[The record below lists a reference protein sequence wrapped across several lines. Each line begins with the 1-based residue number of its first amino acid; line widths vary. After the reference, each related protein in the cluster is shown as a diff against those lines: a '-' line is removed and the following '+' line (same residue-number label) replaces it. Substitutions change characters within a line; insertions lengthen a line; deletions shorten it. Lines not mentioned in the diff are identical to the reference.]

1 MIDFI
6 LGKDIATYVREQ
18 RGLVVL
24 ALALT
29 AISTLFVVI
38 PAYLLQPFV
47 DEGMKT
53 GSDPVSW
60 KIPWIAFNS
69 GSWLS
74 WSRTELVLV
83 KNISPNLLLI
93 LLTFIAFLSVLLK
106 SITIYISGLVA
117 AALSNRT
124 VRSLRIDLFAKFVAL
139 PLGFHQKRRSGELIA
154 RATADLGVMQGLI
167 SSILIGLV
175 EHPLT
180 AAVFLCYLFIM
191 NYKLTL
197 TVFIVAPLI
206 VGVVRLFGRKVK
218 KHATRVQDATADVTS
233 AYQET
238 LMCLKVVLGF
248 FRGNREVKKF
258 GKLADELYRKTMRW
272 YRWHLGLG
280 PMMDSMVFLVL
291 PAVLIVGKLHFQHT
305 LGELVSMI
313 YAFAGVYR
321 PIKKLAM
328 VNNQLR
334 TLQGSTNRV
343 FSIMGTAPEIQ
354 DLPSAKILPR
364 HREYLEFKDVSFGYT
379 PDDLIL
385 KDVSFKVMAGEMV
398 AFVGSTGAGKSTL
411 LDLIPR
417 FYDIDRGSI
426 TIDGIDLREVTLE
439 SIRRQIGIVSQ
450 EIVLFHDSI
459 ANNIA
464 YGASERSMEEIIAAA
479 KSAHAHDFI
488 MAQPKGYE
496 TIVGDRGTLL
506 SGGQRQRIA
515 IARALLVD
523 PAILILDEA
532 ASALDSE
539 SEKFIQ
545 MAIERLR
552 GGLTI
557 LVVAHRLSTIMKADR
572 IYVLEGAKVVESGSR
587 EELMALD
594 GRFRKFYDMQFES

>member
-1 MIDFI
+1 MLDFI

-18 RGLVVL
+18 RGLVVI

-53 GSDPVSW
+53 GSELVSW
-60 KIPWIAFNS
+60 KIPWITFDS
-69 GSWLS
+69 GSWFS
-74 WSRTELVLV
+74 WSRTEVVLV
-83 KNISPNLLLI
+83 ENISPNRLLI
-93 LLTFIAFLSVLLK
+93 LLTLIAFLSVLLK

-124 VRSLRIDLFAKFVAL
+124 VRSLRIALFAKFVAL
-139 PLGFHQKRRSGELIA
+139 PLGFHQKRKSGELIA
-154 RATADLGVMQGLI
+154 RATADLGVVQGAI

-218 KHATRVQDATADVTS
+218 KHATRVQDATADVIS

-248 FRGNREVKKF
+248 FKGNREVKKF

-272 YRWHLGLG
+272 YRWQLGLG

-305 LGELVSMI
+305 LGELISMM
-313 YAFAGVYR
+313 YAFSKVYS

-334 TLQGSTNRV
+334 TLQGATNRV
-343 FSIMGTAPEIQ
+343 FGIMGTVPEIQ
-354 DLPSAKILPR
+354 DRPSAQILPR

-385 KDVSFKVMAGEMV
+385 KDVSFKVVAGEMV
-398 AFVGSTGAGKSTL
+398 AFVGATGAGKSTL
-411 LDLIPR
+411 LDLILR
-417 FYDIDRGSI
+417 FYDIDSGSI
-426 TIDGIDLREVTLE
+426 TIDGTDIREVTLE
-439 SIRRQIGIVSQ
+439 SIRKQIGIVSQ

-464 YGASERSMEEIIAAA
+464 YGASEKSMEKIIAAA
-479 KSAHAHDFI
+479 KAAHAHDFI

-506 SGGQRQRIA
+506 SGGQRQRIG

-539 SEKFIQ
+539 SEKFVQ

-552 GGLTI
+552 GGPTI

-572 IYVLEGAKVVESGSR
+572 IYVLEGAKIVESGSR
-587 EELMALD
+587 EELMTLN
-594 GRFRKFYDMQFES
+594 GRFRKFYDMQFQG

>member
-6 LGKDIATYVREQ
+6 LGKDIATYVRAQ

-24 ALALT
+24 ALVLT

-69 GSWLS
+69 GSWSS
-74 WSRTELVLV
+74 WSKTELVLV
-83 KNISPNLLLI
+83 ENISPNRLLI
-93 LLTFIAFLSVLLK
+93 LLTLIAFFSVLLK

-124 VRSLRIDLFAKFVAL
+124 VLSLRVDLFTKFVAL
-139 PLGFHQKRRSGELIA
+139 PLGFHQKRRSGELIS

-167 SSILIGLV
+167 SNILIGLV

-180 AAVFLCYLFIM
+180 ATVFLGFLFFM

-218 KHATRVQDATADVTS
+218 KHATRLQDATADVIS

-248 FRGNREVKKF
+248 CKGNREVKKF
-258 GKLADELYRKTMRW
+258 RKLADELYRKTMRW
-272 YRWHLGLG
+272 YRWQLGLG

-291 PAVLIVGKLHFQHT
+291 PAVLIVGKLYFQHT
-305 LGELVSMI
+305 LGELISMM
-313 YAFAGVYR
+313 YAFSKVYG

-334 TLQGSTNRV
+334 TLQGATNRV
-343 FSIMGTAPEIQ
+343 FTIMRTVPEIQ
-354 DLPSAKILPR
+354 DRPSAQILPR
-364 HREYLEFKDVSFGYT
+364 HSKSLEFKDVSFGYT
-379 PDDLIL
+379 SGDLIL
-385 KDVSFKVMAGEMV
+385 KDVSFKVEAGEMV
-398 AFVGSTGAGKSTL
+398 AFVGATGAGKSTL

-417 FYDIDRGSI
+417 FYDIQSGSI
-426 TIDGIDLREVTLE
+426 TIDGTDIRDVTLE
-439 SIRRQIGIVSQ
+439 SIRKQIGIVSQ

-459 ANNIA
+459 ANNIG
-464 YGASERSMEEIIAAA
+464 YGASEKGMEEVITAA
-479 KSAHAHDFI
+479 KAAHAHDFI

-532 ASALDSE
+532 ASALDTE
-539 SEKFIQ
+539 SEKFVQ
-545 MAIERLR
+545 MAIDNLR
-552 GGLTI
+552 GGPTI

-572 IYVLEGAKVVESGSR
+572 IYVMEGAKIVESGSR
-587 EELMALD
+587 EELMALN
-594 GRFRKFYDMQFES
+594 GRFRKFYDLQFQS